1 MRRSVHDALQ
11 HWLGEG
17 LLTSEQVQELSESFE
32 KAEKP
37 RESGRLVLIFGTIGA
52 VLTGLGVILF
62 VASNWATM
70 SPGARTVVLLA
81 VYGAVVAGA
90 VFAERR
96 DLSVVADALW
106 LLSTLVL
113 GANIF
118 LMAQTYNLS
127 LTLWQGTL
135 AWMIGALAMGWA
147 RQSPPQAGV
156 AVPLGLLTI
165 GWAGGGSGWFF
176 DDQFEFLFA
185 DDGLRPVLGLVGLAL
200 ISLSTL
206 VAKRDD
212 LRFAQ
217 VPCFRWGTFIVA
229 AVLILTTVHVELA
242 SAMFDADFSTKQIV
256 LIAAAIALIAAAAGL
271 GKLES
276 AASRP
281 AMIGIL
287 VVLLAVMIPSGDTIW
302 LGIEAGGVH
311 LLFGLYV
318 VFILSMALLTI
329 WLGINA
335 RNARLVNLGMV
346 STTLLIIIQYFG
358 WSFELLDRS
367 IAFILG
373 GIVLITL
380 SVFVEQQRR
389 RIMAQIAT

>member
-185 DDGLRPVLGLVGLAL
+185 DDGLRPVLGLVGLAF
-200 ISLSTL
+200 IALSTL

-302 LGIEAGGVH
+302 LGIEAGGIH
-311 LLFGLYV
+311 LPFGLYV

>member
-1 MRRSVHDALQ
+1 MRRSVHNALQ

-37 RESGRLVLIFGTIGA
+37 RESGRLVMIFGTIGA

-96 DLSVVADALW
+96 RLPIVADAVW

-127 LTLWQGTL
+127 LTMWQGTL
-135 AWMIGALAMGWA
+135 AWMIGALAMGYA
-147 RQSPPQAGV
+147 RQSPPQAV
-156 AVPLGLLTI
+156 AAVPLALLTI

-185 DDGLRPVLGLVGLAL
+185 DDGLRPVLALVGLAL
-200 ISLSTL
+200 IAFSTL

-256 LIAAAIALIAAAAGL
+256 LIVAAIALVAAAAGL

-276 AASRP
+276 GASRP

-287 VVLLAVMIPSGDTIW
+287 VLLLAVMIPSGDTIW

-318 VFILSMALLTI
+318 VFILGMALLTI

-380 SVFVEQQRR
+380 SVFVEKQRR
-389 RIMAQIAT
+389 RIMVQIAT

>member
-1 MRRSVHDALQ
+1 MRRSVHNALQ

-17 LLTSEQVQELSESFE
+17 LLT
-32 KAEKP
+32 AEKV
-37 RESGRLVLIFGTIGA
+37 RELGESLEKVDKTQDSGRLAMIFGTVGA

-70 SPGARTVVLLA
+70 SPGVRTAVLLT
-81 VYGAVVAGA
+81 VYGGVVAGA

-96 DLSVVADALW
+96 GLPLVADAVW

-127 LTLWQGTL
+127 LTMWQGTL
-135 AWMIGALAMGWA
+135 AWMIGALAMGYA
-147 RQSPPQAGV
+147 RQSAAQAAV
-156 AVPLGLLTI
+156 AVPLAILTL

-200 ISLSTL
+200 IGLSTL

-212 LRFAQ
+212 LSFAQ
-217 VPCFRWGTFIVA
+217 LPCFRWGTFIVA
-229 AVLILTTVHVELA
+229 AVLVLTTVHVELA
-242 SAMFDADFSTKQIV
+242 SAMFNADFSTKQLGIIV
-256 LIAAAIALIAAAAGL
+256 AVVALVAAAAMS

-276 AASRP
+276 GASRP
-281 AMIGIL
+281 AMIGVLGLLL
-287 VVLLAVMIPSGDTIW
+287 VVMIPYQDTTW
-302 LGIEAGGVH
+302 LGFEAGNTHV
-311 LLFGLYV
+311 LFGLYV
-318 VFILSMALLTI
+318 LLVLGMALFSI

-335 RNARLVNLGMV
+335 RNARLVNIGMV

-380 SVFVEQQRR
+380 SVFVEKQRR

>member
-318 VFILSMALLTI
+318 VFILGMALLTI